1 MYVIASFHQRRS
13 VRRVFSAELE
23 VSDSGLYTCT
33 ASSESGE
40 TSWSASLSVEESP
53 GSRLHRAPDPAM
65 FPAAPSV
72 PTIVNV
78 TKNAVTVTWN
88 PPTPHLGASP
98 IIGYTLEY
106 YSSDLQTGWVVA
118 AHRISTNTMI
128 VSINIVLLSLPSLS
142 VCEAGSKGGRGLNK
156 STGPRAHDLKA
167 AYF

>member
-1 MYVIASFHQRRS
+1 MYIFDDKLKYI
-13 VRRVFSAELE
+13 FSNQCCIHHSLQCNVLSCDQIMTYLYFLLELE

-78 TKNAVTVTWN
+78 TKNSVTVTWH

-118 AHRISTNTMI
+118 AHRISTNTMV
-128 VSINIVLLSLPSLS
+128 VSILAKWYLVN
-142 VCEAGSKGGRGLNK
+142 
-156 STGPRAHDLKA
+156 
-167 AYF
+167 

>member
-1 MYVIASFHQRRS
+1 MYTVQLWSKYNPP
-13 VRRVFSAELE
+13 VCFSELE

-53 GSRLHRAPDPAM
+53 GTRLHRAPDPAM

-78 TKNAVTVTWN
+78 TRNSVTVTWK

-118 AHRISTNTMI
+118 AHRISTNTMV
-128 VSINIVLLSLPSLS
+128 VSIIYLPMPGLTNLLLPIRKPLNHGQIFKIWVFLYPKFEVL
-142 VCEAGSKGGRGLNK
+142 
-156 STGPRAHDLKA
+156 
-167 AYF
+167 

>member
-1 MYVIASFHQRRS
+1 MIEIWLICVCLL
-13 VRRVFSAELE
+13 ELE

-53 GSRLHRAPDPAM
+53 GTRLHRAPDPAM

-78 TKNAVTVTWN
+78 TRNSVTVTWH

-118 AHRISTNTMI
+118 AHRISTNTMV
-128 VSINIVLLSLPSLS
+128 VSIFRGAWLIPVCSQSDKIWLVPNRRYFKFRTMKLLKIVWIF
-142 VCEAGSKGGRGLNK
+142 
-156 STGPRAHDLKA
+156 T
-167 AYF
+167 

>member
-1 MYVIASFHQRRS
+1 
-13 VRRVFSAELE
+13 
-23 VSDSGLYTCT
+23 
-33 ASSESGE
+33 
-40 TSWSASLSVEESP
+40 
-53 GSRLHRAPDPAM
+53 M

-78 TKNAVTVTWN
+78 TKNSVTVTWH

-128 VSINIVLLSLPSLS
+128 VSIYHGTYYYSSIRGS
-142 VCEAGSKGGRGLNK
+142 VVKRKLRIKQLQIQHFQNRIFI
-156 STGPRAHDLKA
+156 PFYWH
-167 AYF
+167 F

>member
-1 MYVIASFHQRRS
+1 MYPIFCPV
-13 VRRVFSAELE
+13 ELE

-40 TSWSASLSVEESP
+40 TSWSASLSVEVSP

-72 PTIVNV
+72 PVIVNV
-78 TKNAVTVTWN
+78 TKNSVTVTWH

-98 IIGYTLEY
+98 IVGYTLEY

-118 AHRISTNTMI
+118 AHRISTNTMD
-128 VSINIVLLSLPSLS
+128 VSILRYREMSRVKHMKIRNRYRL
-142 VCEAGSKGGRGLNK
+142 CRWK
-156 STGPRAHDLKA
+156 T
-167 AYF
+167 

>member
-1 MYVIASFHQRRS
+1 VYTTFP
-13 VRRVFSAELE
+13 ELE

-78 TKNAVTVTWN
+78 TKNSVTVTWQ

-118 AHRISTNTMI
+118 AHRISTNTMV
-128 VSINIVLLSLPSLS
+128 VSIHTCIRKLDDFFYHDPTIV
-142 VCEAGSKGGRGLNK
+142 RQDFI
-156 STGPRAHDLKA
+156 RI
-167 AYF
+167 

>member
-1 MYVIASFHQRRS
+1 MFFDFPITVSIILLIFLNKL
-13 VRRVFSAELE
+13 FNCFAELE

-78 TKNAVTVTWN
+78 TKNSVTVTWQ

-128 VSINIVLLSLPSLS
+128 VSTQS
-142 VCEAGSKGGRGLNK
+142 VQVTTVQVERPYEYTSIGDFF
-156 STGPRAHDLKA
+156 ST
-167 AYF
+167 